1 MFWGSVYSLSLG
13 VNYGAFG
20 ISMSAS
26 LTGIMW
32 RSVLRKEKIRVG
44 QLEFWRVNVPT
55 IAFSMVIACT
65 VLLGETFIIRD
76 NSPYRN

>member
-13 VNYGAFG
+13 VNFGAFG
-20 ISMSAS
+20 ILMSAS
-26 LTGIMW
+26 LTGITW
-32 RSVLRKEKIRVG
+32 RSVLWKERIRVSK
-44 QLEFWRVNVPT
+44 LEFWRVNVPI

-76 NSPYRN
+76 NSPHRN